1 MSDVVVGLPPGPSA
15 ATVGPELIGVARSL
29 AGPGSRVIAVAAGG
43 PASAAV
49 AGADR
54 LLVFPEP
61 SSPALAARALAD
73 DLVAA
78 ASELPASLLLVA
90 SDAFGRSV
98 AGRCAA
104 RWNAAVAAGVTAI
117 APAEGGWKVGR
128 PVHGGR
134 ATEELWLS
142 GNRAV
147 VALRPRSFPKP
158 AAGAAAPT
166 EETRASPGPATP
178 SARIEVL
185 SAAPTVASGGPAL
198 PAASIVVSGGR
209 GLRSAEGFR
218 IVEEL
223 AAVLG
228 AAVGASRAV
237 TDAGWRTSSLQVGQ
251 TGISVTPQL
260 YLAIGISGAVQ
271 HLAGMMGSR
280 VIVAINSDAQAPI
293 FRVADYGIVGDAFQI
308 VPALTRA
315 LKERAAG
322 R

>member
-1 MSDVVVGLPPGPSA
+1 
-15 ATVGPELIGVARSL
+15 VARSL
-29 AGPGSRVIAVAAGG
+29 ALPGGRVIVVAAGS
-43 PASAAV
+43 PAPAAA

-54 LLVFPEP
+54 LLVFPEAP
-61 SSPALAARALAD
+61 NPALATSALAD

-78 ASELPASLLLVA
+78 ASELSVPLLLLA
-90 SDAFGRSV
+90 GDAFGRAV
-98 AGRCAA
+98 AGRSAM
-104 RWNAAVAAGVTAI
+104 RWNASVAAGVTAI
-117 APAEGGWKVGR
+117 EPANGGWKVGR
-128 PVHGGR
+128 PIHSGR

-158 AAGAAAPT
+158 AAGAAVPAA
-166 EETRASPGPATP
+166 EERAAPGPATP
-178 SARIEVL
+178 PAGIEVV
-185 SAAPTVASGGPAL
+185 STVPPVATGGPAL

-223 AAVLG
+223 ATVLG

-237 TDAGWRTSSLQVGQ
+237 TDAGWRPPSFQVGQ

-315 LKERAAG
+315 LKDRAAAH
-322 R
+322 